1 MLPYQCST
9 PAPLQKSMP
18 SHPAK
23 LDFLAVGDTMLD
35 VFVQIH
41 EAAVACSLDHTA
53 CRISFDFGAKIPV
66 EGVVKLPGAG
76 NASNAAIAAARLG
89 LSTGIC
95 ATIGDDLEA
104 GQIVSRWK
112 QEHVRTTYVHQ
123 ARHQATNYS
132 TVLTFRGER
141 TILVYH
147 QHCTYILPK
156 NMPTIGRIYYTS
168 LGQNHEA
175 FESALLGYLSSSPKT
190 RVTFQPGTFQLRRTV
205 RGTQD
210 ILKRTDILV
219 MNKEEVALFLENSVE
234 EPMRDQLKR
243 LQALGPRICVVTDG
257 ENGSYAIEG
266 KKAWVCER
274 FPVPCVERT
283 GAGDAYTSAFTW
295 AIDKGFSVP
304 DAMRY
309 GTANA
314 ASVIQ
319 FLGPHEGLLRREG
332 LNQLLRKFI
341 NIRPKPLHV

>member
-1 MLPYQCST
+1 MVPFQCT
-9 PAPLQKSMP
+9 IPVLAQEYMP

-23 LDFLAVGDTMLD
+23 LDFLAIGDTMLD
-35 VFVQIH
+35 VFVQVH
-41 EAAVACSLDHTA
+41 DAAVACSLDHTA

-66 EGVVKLPGAG
+66 EDVTKLPGAG

-89 LSTGIC
+89 LSTSIC
-95 ATIGDDLEA
+95 ATVGDDVEA
-104 GQIVSRWK
+104 GQILERWK
-112 QEHVRTTYVHQ
+112 QEHIHTTHVHQ

-147 QHCTYILPK
+147 QHYTYVFPK
-156 NMPTIGRIYYTS
+156 KMPMVERIYYTS
-168 LGQNHEA
+168 MGQNHEA
-175 FESALLGYLSSSPKT
+175 FESDLLGYLYSSPKT
-190 RVTFQPGTFQLRRTV
+190 RVTFQPGTFQLRRTA
-205 RGTQD
+205 RGTKD

-219 MNKEEVALFLENSVE
+219 MNKEEVAMFLENSPE
-234 EPMRDQLKR
+234 EPMKEQLKR

-257 ENGSYAIEG
+257 ENGSYVIEG

-274 FPVPCVERT
+274 FPVPCIERT
-283 GAGDAYTSAFTW
+283 GAGDSYTSAFTW
-295 AIDKGFSVP
+295 AIDKGFSIP

-319 FLGPHEGLLRREG
+319 FLGPHAGLLSREG
-332 LNQLLRKFI
+332 LNRLLRKFSK
-341 NIRPKPLHV
+341 IRPKAFSL